1 MQACAGDTRRL
12 FKNTFFFVSTKFQSL
27 EIKDRVTAQLLWA
40 LLGDFSFSFLFFF
53 PVMKHI
59 SWDKISSSLCHTVQH
74 QTNAALG
81 GVFAMLFFCCLK
93 GQFVVICTLYFV
105 LFSASRIVL
114 SPETCAFFLEARHPK
129 SSVSGPVWWGPTI
142 FAFEGLNF
150 YSGNGFFLN
159 LSVRSVFCMKQYLGI
174 SKFIKSKK
182 GNVWSGKP
190 QDKRAIACTDK
201 KNFVSIA
208 KSRAFL
214 YVTTL
219 SDQVSW
225 LKWGRWRFSEK
236 YCLFFLVCNI
246 LWLLCCPF
254 SWTILKK
261 ENHTIFQE
269 QKGAY
274 VFV

>member
-1 MQACAGDTRRL
+1 MGVVGGFFVLFFIFFSCDETHQLRQNFFLAVSHCPTSNKCCFGRSIRHAVFLL
-12 FKNTFFFVSTKFQSL
+12 FK
-27 EIKDRVTAQLLWA
+27 RR
-40 LLGDFSFSFLFFF
+40 
-53 PVMKHI
+53 
-59 SWDKISSSLCHTVQH
+59 
-74 QTNAALG
+74 
-81 GVFAMLFFCCLK
+81 
-93 GQFVVICTLYFV
+93 ICSYLYSYFV

-114 SPETCAFFLEARHPK
+114 SPETCAFFLEARHLK
-129 SSVSGPVWWGPTI
+129 SSVPGPVWWGPTI

-150 YSGNGFFLN
+150 YLGNDFFLN

-225 LKWGRWRFSEK
+225 LKWGRWLFSEK

-254 SWTILKK
+254 SWIILKK

-269 QKGAY
+269 QKGIY

>member
-1 MQACAGDTRRL
+1 MGVVRGFFVLFFIFFSCDETHQLRQNFFLAVSHCPTSNKCCFGRSIRHAVFLL
-12 FKNTFFFVSTKFQSL
+12 FK
-27 EIKDRVTAQLLWA
+27 RR
-40 LLGDFSFSFLFFF
+40 
-53 PVMKHI
+53 
-59 SWDKISSSLCHTVQH
+59 
-74 QTNAALG
+74 
-81 GVFAMLFFCCLK
+81 
-93 GQFVVICTLYFV
+93 ICSYLYSYFV

-114 SPETCAFFLEARHPK
+114 SPETCAFFLEARHLK
-129 SSVSGPVWWGPTI
+129 SSVPGPVWWGPTI

-150 YSGNGFFLN
+150 YLGNGFFLN

-225 LKWGRWRFSEK
+225 LKWGDGCSLRNTVCSFLFVTYCDYCAVLSVELFWKKKITQYSKNRKEYMCLCSSSFLWNKWRI
-236 YCLFFLVCNI
+236 C
-246 LWLLCCPF
+246 
-254 SWTILKK
+254 
-261 ENHTIFQE
+261 
-269 QKGAY
+269 
-274 VFV
+274 